1 MAKEIKKI
9 IKITIPAGM
18 ATMAPPIGPTLAPYG
33 INTQDFCA
41 QFNEKTKDNGGILT
55 PVVLTI
61 YEDRSFDFIL
71 KTPPTS
77 ELIRRELKIKKG
89 SGKPN
94 LEKVGKISKEQIA
107 KIAEIKMPD
116 LNTSDP
122 KQAAKII
129 AGTAKQMGVETDI
142 K

>member
-1 MAKEIKKI
+1 MAKEINKV
-9 IKITIPAGM
+9 IKITILAGQ

-41 QFNEKTKDNGGILT
+41 QFNEKTQENNGILT

-61 YEDRSFDFIL
+61 YKDRSFDFIL

-77 ELIRRELKIKKG
+77 ELIRRELKIKRG

-94 LEKVGKISKEQIA
+94 TEKAGTLSKEQLKRI
-107 KIAEIKMPD
+107 IDIKMPD
-116 LNTSDP
+116 LNTSDYG
-122 KQAAKII
+122 QAAKII
-129 AGTAKQMGVETDI
+129 AGTAKQMGIGVEI
-142 K
+142 